1 MKWNGKFRKT
11 SVEIISLV
19 YVMVFAFTGLTKLM
33 EGDQFFNNLNNSP
46 ILPDVVWLSYIIS
59 WAVPTLEIVIAL
71 LIAIPRTRLKGL
83 YAALGLMIVFTM
95 YVAGIV
101 FISPYAPCSCGG
113 IITLLTWQEHL
124 LFSIGMIVLALLA
137 IRFHRG
143 GLNRNALIGKSQV

>member
-83 YAALGLMIVFTM
+83 YAALGLMIFFTM